1 MRKLMVLSLLLASL
15 LAFAG
20 CSGTSQE
27 DAAGTIKFYSEATK
41 EFTDPVSAASI
52 ELSKEQIKEIQSTID
67 GVEDWVDD
75 DLANRK
81 SAYYFDGEIGLTNA
95 EFVYYFTYEYN
106 IIYCGHYF
114 AEISTED
121 MQYIKDISVDR

>member
-52 ELSKEQIKEIQSTID
+52 ELSKGQVKKIQAAID
-67 GVEDWVDD
+67 GVVDWTDD
-75 DLANRK
+75 HLANRK
-81 SAYYFDGEIGLTNA
+81 SPYYFDGEIGLTNA

-114 AEISTED
+114 AEISTD
-121 MQYIKDISVDR
+121 FHVPIPS